1 MDPKTQAIIDRLV
14 ERSAAPRRRE
24 IPAEV
29 LEALSCG
36 WIESKNLVEWLSVDR
51 RILLKALS
59 SQLSIELSPAL
70 CSLIDDREAFSS
82 LQLSKRIAIELAA
95 ILPPT
100 DGRFKSL
107 EQHTSDVVREWGAL
121 IVGQWD
127 SMPFAR
133 RLAWI
138 KPFAM
143 NANPGT
149 REIAWMALRAFVAE
163 DPEKTIA
170 KLIPWTG
177 SRNDRI
183 RRYASEITRPCG
195 VWCTHIDR
203 LKNEPQL
210 GIELLEPLRSDES
223 LYVRNSV
230 ANWLNDASKYSPDWV
245 LEITHRW
252 ERESPT
258 PQTKYI
264 VKRGLRTLRKKIAKR
279 PL

>member
-1 MDPKTQAIIDRLV
+1 MLD
-14 ERSAAPRRRE
+14 
-24 IPAEV
+24 
-29 LEALSCG
+29 ALSRG

-51 RILLKALS
+51 RILLDGLS
-59 SQLSIELSPAL
+59 VELNIDLSPTLRAL
-70 CSLIDDREAFSS
+70 IEDREPLSP
-82 LQLSKRIAIELAA
+82 LQLSKRIAIELAT
-95 ILPPT
+95 IISPN
-100 DGRFKSL
+100 DERFKSL
-107 EQHTSDVVREWGAL
+107 EQHKSDVAREWGAL
-121 IVGQWD
+121 IVGHWE
-127 SMPFAR
+127 SMTFAR

-138 KPFAM
+138 KPFAI
-143 NANPGT
+143 NPNPGT
-149 REIAWMALRAFVAE
+149 REIAWMALRAYVAQ
-163 DPEKTIA
+163 DPENTIS

-203 LKNEPQL
+203 LKKEPQL

-245 LEITHRW
+245 LDITHRW

-258 PQTKYI
+258 QQTKYI
-264 VKRGLRTLRKKIAKR
+264 VKRALRTLRKKNR
-279 PL
+279 

>member
-1 MDPKTQAIIDRLV
+1 MDPKTQSTIDGLAQ
-14 ERSAAPRRRE
+14 RSPAPRQRE
-24 IPAEV
+24 IPADV
-29 LEALSCG
+29 LDALSRG

-51 RILLKALS
+51 RILLDGLS
-59 SQLSIELSPAL
+59 VELNIDLSPTLRAL
-70 CSLIDDREAFSS
+70 IEDREPLSP
-82 LQLSKRIAIELAA
+82 LQLSKRIAIELAT
-95 ILPPT
+95 IISPN
-100 DGRFKSL
+100 DERFKSL
-107 EQHTSDVVREWGAL
+107 EQHKSDVAREWGAL
-121 IVGQWD
+121 IVGHWE
-127 SMPFAR
+127 SMTFAR

-138 KPFAM
+138 KPFAI
-143 NANPGT
+143 NPNPGT
-149 REIAWMALRAFVAE
+149 REIAWMALRAYVAQA
-163 DPEKTIA
+163 PENTIS

-203 LKNEPQL
+203 LKKEPQL

-245 LEITHRW
+245 LDITHRW

-258 PQTKYI
+258 QQTKYI
-264 VKRGLRTLRKKIAKR
+264 VKRALRTLRKKNR
-279 PL
+279 

>member
-1 MDPKTQAIIDRLV
+1 VDPKTQSTIDGLAQ
-14 ERSAAPRRRE
+14 RSPAPRQRE
-24 IPAEV
+24 IPADV
-29 LEALSCG
+29 LDALSRG

-51 RILLKALS
+51 RILLDGLS
-59 SQLSIELSPAL
+59 VELNIDLSPTLRAL
-70 CSLIDDREAFSS
+70 IEDREPLSP
-82 LQLSKRIAIELAA
+82 LQLSKRIAIELAT
-95 ILPPT
+95 IISPN
-100 DGRFKSL
+100 DERFKSL
-107 EQHTSDVVREWGAL
+107 EQHKSDVAREWGAL
-121 IVGQWD
+121 IVGHWE
-127 SMPFAR
+127 SMTFAR

-138 KPFAM
+138 KPFAI
-143 NANPGT
+143 NPNPGT
-149 REIAWMALRAFVAE
+149 REIAWMALRAYVAQA
-163 DPEKTIA
+163 PENTIS

-203 LKNEPQL
+203 LKKEPQL

-245 LEITHRW
+245 LDITHRW

-258 PQTKYI
+258 QQTKYI
-264 VKRGLRTLRKKIAKR
+264 VKRALRTLRKKNR
-279 PL
+279 